1 MNRRKRRALKSS
13 LVVGV
18 AVIVVF
24 LVLSAVLFV
33 WPRTDTPRKSD
44 AIVVL
49 GGADARVAKGLKL
62 ATEGYAPTL
71 LISTPY
77 PSACRYDVPGVS
89 VICFAPSPET
99 THGEARYVARLAAA
113 RDWHQIIVV
122 SGTAQAL
129 RARLRFDRCYSG
141 TALFDPAAPSSVGAW
156 VHDVAYE
163 WGALAKALTIQ
174 RGC

>member
-1 MNRRKRRALKSS
+1 VVVV
-13 LVVGV
+13 LV
-18 AVIVVF
+18 